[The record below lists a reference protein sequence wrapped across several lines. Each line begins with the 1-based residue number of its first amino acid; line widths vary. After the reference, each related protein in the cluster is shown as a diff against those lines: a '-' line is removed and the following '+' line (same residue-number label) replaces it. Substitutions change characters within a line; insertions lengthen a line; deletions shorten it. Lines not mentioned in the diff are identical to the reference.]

1 MLPGG
6 RAVARLPLSF
16 RRNRG
21 SEGLRSAMKFV
32 LSFYGTRGDVEPGV
46 AVGREL
52 LRCGHDVH
60 MVVPPDLV
68 GFAEEAGLAA
78 VACGP
83 DVRVWQDVNR
93 DFWSRFLRN
102 FWKNFWRIRDL
113 KELLREDWRFL
124 TQCWQEVSST
134 LKSQAKDAD
143 LLFTGVLGEES
154 AGNVAEFYGLPFAT
168 LHVFPIRANGQL
180 VPGMPARVG
189 RSIMRLSEWLGW
201 PLFKRLEDPQ
211 RRELGLPKATRPSPW
226 RITERGSL
234 EIQAYDEACMPGLAA
249 EWAEFGGLRP
259 FVGALTLDLPTD
271 SDDEVAA
278 WIAAGAPPI
287 CFGFGSMPV
296 ESADKTL
303 AMISAACDQLGERA
317 LLCAGGSDFS
327 QVRHVENVKVVA
339 VMNYSI
345 VFPACK
351 AVVHHGGAGTTAAS
365 LRAGV
370 PTLVLSTDLDQTLWG
385 ARVKRL
391 KVGTARRFSA
401 STERTLVADL
411 RTILDP
417 QCVARAREVAT
428 RMTKPAESP
437 VTAADLLENFA
448 RERRAG

>member
-1 MLPGG
+1 M
-6 RAVARLPLSF
+6 ARW
-16 RRNRG
+16 
-21 SEGLRSAMKFV
+21 A
-32 LSFYGTRGDVEPGV
+32 
-46 AVGREL
+46 
-52 LRCGHDVH
+52 
-60 MVVPPDLV
+60 
-68 GFAEEAGLAA
+68 
-78 VACGP
+78 
-83 DVRVWQDVNR
+83 
-93 DFWSRFLRN
+93 
-102 FWKNFWRIRDL
+102 
-113 KELLREDWRFL
+113 
-124 TQCWQEVSST
+124 
-134 LKSQAKDAD
+134 
-143 LLFTGVLGEES
+143 
-154 AGNVAEFYGLPFAT
+154 
-168 LHVFPIRANGQL
+168 
-180 VPGMPARVG
+180 
-189 RSIMRLSEWLGW
+189 
-201 PLFKRLEDPQ
+201 LFKKLEDPQ
-211 RRELGLPKATRPSPW
+211 RRELGLPKATKPSPW

-259 FVGALTLDLPTD
+259 FVGALTLDLPTA

-296 ESADKTL
+296 ESADRTL

-339 VMNYSI
+339 AMNYSM

-401 STERTLVADL
+401 STEKTLVADL
-411 RTILDP
+411 RSILDP

-448 RERRAG
+448 RVRRAG

>member
-1 MLPGG
+1 MKG
-6 RAVARLPLSF
+6 
-16 RRNRG
+16 
-21 SEGLRSAMKFV
+21 SAMKFV

-52 LRCGHDVH
+52 LRRGHEVR

-68 GFAEEAGLAA
+68 GFAEAAGLSA

-93 DFWSRFLRN
+93 DFWARFLRN

-113 KELLREDWRFL
+113 RELLREDWRFL
-124 TQCWQEVSST
+124 VQCWEDVSTT
-134 LKSQAKDAD
+134 LRSQAADAD

-154 AGNVAEFYGLPFAT
+154 AGNVAEYYSLPFAT

-180 VPGMPARVG
+180 VPGLPARLG

-201 PLFKRLEDPQ
+201 PMFKRLEDPQ
-211 RRELGLPKATRPSPW
+211 RRSLGLPKATGPSPW
-226 RITERGSL
+226 RIAERGSL
-234 EIQAYDEACMPGLAA
+234 EIQAYDEVCMPGLAD
-249 EWAEFGGLRP
+249 EWAQYDGRRP

-271 SDDEVAA
+271 SDTEVAS
-278 WIAAGAPPI
+278 WIEAGRPPI

-296 ESADKTL
+296 ESAAETL
-303 AMISAACDQLGERA
+303 AMISAVCDQLGERA
-317 LLCAGGSDFS
+317 LVCAGGSDFS
-327 QVRHVENVKVVA
+327 GVSLVGNVKVVA
-339 VMNYSI
+339 AMNYTA
-345 VFPACK
+345 VFPACR

-391 KVGTARRFSA
+391 RVGTARRFSA
-401 STERTLVADL
+401 TTEKTLLADL
-411 RTILDP
+411 RTILDS
-417 QCVARAREVAT
+417 QYATRAREVAT
-428 RMTKPAESP
+428 RMTGVAESP
-437 VTAADLLENFA
+437 VTAADLLEDFV
-448 RERRAG
+448 RLKRAG

>member
-1 MLPGG
+1 
-6 RAVARLPLSF
+6 
-16 RRNRG
+16 
-21 SEGLRSAMKFV
+21 MKFV

-52 LRCGHDVH
+52 LRRGHDVR

-68 GFAEEAGLAA
+68 GFAEAAGLAA
-78 VACGP
+78 IACGP

-93 DFWSRFLRN
+93 DFWARFLRN
-102 FWKNFWRIRDL
+102 FWKNFWRIGDL
-113 KELLREDWRFL
+113 RELLREDWRLL
-124 TQCWQEVSST
+124 TQCWQDVSST
-134 LKSQAKDAD
+134 LSSQAKDAD
-143 LLFTGVLGEES
+143 LLFTGVLGEEA
-154 AGNVAEFYGLPFAT
+154 AGNVAELYDLPFAT

-180 VPGMPARVG
+180 VPGMPARFG
-189 RSIMRLSEWLGW
+189 RSLMRMSEWLGW
-201 PLFKRLEDPQ
+201 PLFKKLEDPQ

-234 EIQAYDEACMPGLAA
+234 EIQGYDEACMPGLAA
-249 EWAEFGGLRP
+249 EWAEYGDRRP

-271 SDDEVAA
+271 SDDEVSS
-278 WIAAGAPPI
+278 WIAAGTPPI

-296 ESADKTL
+296 ESAAKTL
-303 AMISAACDQLGERA
+303 AMISAACDEMGERA
-317 LLCAGGSDFS
+317 LVCAGGSDFS
-327 QVRHVENVKVVA
+327 HGPLFDNVKVVG
-339 VMNYSI
+339 VMNYSAA
-345 VFPACK
+345 FPACR

-401 STERTLVADL
+401 TTEQTLVADL

-437 VTAADLLENFA
+437 LTTADLLEKFA
-448 RERRAG
+448 RHKRVA